1 MRKIYISL
9 LTFIFI
15 SAGLQAQTVIFEDNF
30 DSYTSGG
37 QLADQAGSPW
47 DTWSSTPG
55 SAEDPVISDAQSV
68 SPSNSANILSGN
80 DCVLLL
86 GDSTSGRYKISFDI
100 YIPDG
105 KLAYYNLLQVF
116 AGGNSEWGTQTF
128 FNADGTAS
136 TDAGGGGTGSFTF
149 NYDEWFTIE
158 NYVDLDN
165 DWADIFIGG
174 EHIVS
179 WKWTDGSF
187 GGANGPNQLG
197 AVNLYAWNEGGT
209 PDFFVDDMIH
219 STMPLLGAPSN
230 LIATVDGTTISLD
243 WEAPADDSPV
253 GYYVFRSGN
262 MIGIT
267 TETNFEDSGNP
278 GSYTYTVKAYYEP
291 NGLSLASNE
300 AEAEIAGGTD
310 RQKVLLEIATGTWC
324 TFCPGSAMGA
334 DDLIENGHEV
344 AVIEYHNGDDYATA
358 ASDERNLYYDVQG
371 FPTSTFDGISG
382 FSGGDASNSIYDAYV
397 PYYDARIDVKSLFGV
412 TLDVQMTGRA
422 YAFDVNITAEQLW
435 DYSSTDL
442 RLHLVLTE
450 SHIPD
455 NWLGMTEVNFVC
467 RDMYPNQLGQELGL
481 ENNGDSEDYNYE
493 IEVPEN
499 YVIENCE
506 LVAFIQDNDTKE
518 VLNAVNIDLG
528 QVVGVAEQDELY
540 SKIYPNPAS
549 DRVTIQM
556 ENNMKRVSIFSL
568 NGQKVYELALD
579 QNKVDMNIDFL
590 ESGIYM
596 IQLETEAGAKI
607 EKLHVR

>member
-1 MRKIYISL
+1 MRKIYIIL
-9 LTFIFI
+9 LTFIFA

-37 QLADQAGSPW
+37 QLADQGGAPW

-55 SAEDPVISDAQSV
+55 SAEDPVVSDAQSV

-100 YIPDG
+100 FIPNG

-116 AGGNSEWGTQTF
+116 AGGDSEWGTQTF
-128 FNADGTAS
+128 FNPGGVAS
-136 TDAGGGGTGSFTF
+136 TDAGGTGTGSFTY

-165 DWADIFIGG
+165 DLADIFIGG

-209 PDFFVDDMIH
+209 PDFFVDDMVH
-219 STMPLLGAPSN
+219 STMPLLDAPSN
-230 LIATVDGTTISLD
+230 LMASVDGTTISLD
-243 WEAPADDSPV
+243 WDAPADDSPV
-253 GYYVFRSGN
+253 AYYVFRNGN

-300 AEAEIAGGTD
+300 ADVEVEGGTD

-324 TFCPGSAMGA
+324 GFCPGSAMGA

-358 ASDERNLYYDVQG
+358 ASDERNVYYNVTG
-371 FPTSTFDGISG
+371 FPTSTFDGITG

-397 PYYDARIDVKSLFGV
+397 PYYDERIAIKSLFGV
-412 TLDVQMTGRA
+412 NIDIQMTGRA
-422 YAFDVNITAEQLW
+422 YTFDVDITAEQLW

-528 QVVGVAEQDELY
+528 QVVGVAEQNELY

-549 DRVTIQM
+549 DRLTIQM
-556 ENNMKRVSIFSL
+556 ENNIKRVSIFSL
-568 NGQKVYELALD
+568 NGQKVYEFALD

-596 IQLETEAGAKI
+596 IKLETEAGTKI
-607 EKLHVR
+607 EKLHIR